1 MYKRTDRNKARK
13 KRMVN
18 ERKKRKKNQ
27 RSKRAHTKNNC
38 KQREREK
45 DTGKRTNKQNND

>member
-13 KRMVN
+13 NRMVN
-18 ERKKRKKNQ
+18 ERKKRKMNQ